1 LPRFADTKLVD
12 AERGLVAPMP
22 GMVVSVEVQVGDA
35 VGKGQ
40 LLMVLEA
47 MKMEHRITAPR
58 DGIVSEIHVVTGDQ
72 VANGELLVRLAEDR
86 EE

>member
-1 LPRFADTKLVD
+1 
-12 AERGLVAPMP
+12 MP
-22 GMVVSVEVQVGDA
+22 GVVVSTEVQVGDA
-35 VGKGQ
+35 VEKGQ

-58 DGIVSEIHVVTGDQ
+58 DSIVSEIHVVTGDQ